1 LSTKQ
6 YFPFTY
12 RGRVYKKGPPFIR
25 RVAAEILAD
34 KMRENSGP
42 FTKGQWFNLDLES
55 YELAE
60 PRKMVPMIVGV
71 VNYHLGHPH
80 PPNAKIPL
88 GVGDIPH
95 KSVHPTSP
103 EAAEIIQDV
112 IQQMEEKFGG
122 RDKIPHTVKQW
133 SYDDPQSFKKA
144 SSYRLTSFV
153 MQQIHGKGWR
163 RGVAKQP
170 SKGDRVKHFCKIV
183 VKLRTPEGNRVRTMQ
198 EWRNAHAGSQRL
210 ATQEGIQWDVA
221 RILMFKG
228 IPPGS

>member
-1 LSTKQ
+1 MSTKL

-25 RVAAEILAD
+25 RVAAEILGD

-42 FTKGQWFNLDLES
+42 FTKGQWINLDRES
-55 YELAE
+55 YDLAE

-71 VNYHLGHPH
+71 VNYHLRHPH

-88 GVGDIPH
+88 GVGDIPPE
-95 KSVHPTSP
+95 SVIPTSP
-103 EAAEIIQDV
+103 KAVEIIQDI
-112 IQQMEEKFGG
+112 IQKMEESFGG
-122 RDKIPHTVKQW
+122 RGKIPTTVKQW
-133 SYDDPQSFKKA
+133 SQDDPQSYNRA
-144 SSYRLTSFV
+144 SSNRLTSHV

-163 RGVAKQP
+163 CRWTNRS
-170 SKGDRVKHFCKIV
+170 SKGDRVKFFCKLV
-183 VKLRTPEGNRVRTMQ
+183 SKLKTPEGDRVRTMQ
-198 EWRNAHAGSQRL
+198 EWRNAHASSQRL

-228 IPPGS
+228 IPQGK